1 MSFDPFESMQNMM
14 GQFRQFMGNPMQFV
28 MQRNMGIPQEYMNNP
43 DEAIQYLMNT
53 GKLTQQQYNELN
65 ETAKKIQNNPMF
77 KQFIK

>member
-1 MSFDPFESMQNMM
+1 MGDPFGNIQNML
-14 GQFRQFMGNPMQFV
+14 GQFQQFMGNPMGYV
-28 MQRNMGIPQEYMNNP
+28 MQKNMGIPQEYMNNP

-65 ETAKKIQNNPMF
+65 KTAKQIQNNPMF